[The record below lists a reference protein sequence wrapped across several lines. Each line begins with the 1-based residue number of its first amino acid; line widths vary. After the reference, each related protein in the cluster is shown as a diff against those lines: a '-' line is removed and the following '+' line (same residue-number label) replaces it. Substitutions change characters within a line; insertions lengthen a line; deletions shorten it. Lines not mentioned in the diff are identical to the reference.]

1 MTSDQEPIKVIRAD
15 VFLDFAQ
22 NAEATI
28 EVLSSE
34 IPIDSP
40 RRHEIENAL
49 KQLRGYIQKL
59 RESIE

>member
-1 MTSDQEPIKVIRAD
+1 MTPDQKPNVIPAE
-15 VFLDFAQ
+15 VFLDFAE

-40 RRHEIENAL
+40 RRQQIEQAL
-49 KQLRGYIQKL
+49 RQLREYIQKL

>member
-1 MTSDQEPIKVIRAD
+1 MAPDQKPIKVIRAD
-15 VFLDFAQ
+15 EVLEFAE

-34 IPIDSP
+34 IPIDLP
-40 RRHEIENAL
+40 RRHEIEKGI
-49 KQLRGYIQKL
+49 KQLREYIQKL